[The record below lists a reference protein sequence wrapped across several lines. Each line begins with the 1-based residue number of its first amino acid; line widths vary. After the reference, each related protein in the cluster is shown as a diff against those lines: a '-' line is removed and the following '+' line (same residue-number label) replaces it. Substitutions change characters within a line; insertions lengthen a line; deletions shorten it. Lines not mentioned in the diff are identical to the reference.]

1 MVAAI
6 LAVTAGDS
14 SSARAQITNTNSIS
28 RQTVIEAEKLFGL
41 DFNDRKRDQ
50 LLPAL
55 RQQAQRYE
63 NLRKFGITNAVPPA
77 VSFNPLPAG
86 FKFEARRAPFKPGTP
101 KVTLPA
107 SDEDIAFLS
116 VGELGAL
123 IKSRQLT
130 SERLTR
136 LYLGRLKKYG
146 PHLDC
151 VVTLTEELALAQAR
165 RADAEIRRGK
175 YRGPLHGIPYGAKD
189 LLAVR
194 GYKTTWGSVA
204 YQDQVIEA
212 DAEVI
217 KRLEAAG
224 AVLVAKLTLGELA
237 LGDVW
242 FAGTNHITKNPWN
255 LTQGSSGSSAGSA
268 SATAAGLVAFG
279 IGSETLGSIV
289 SPCTRCGVTG
299 LRPTFGRVPRTGA
312 MALSWSMD
320 KLGPICRT
328 VEDCALVFN
337 AILGPDS
344 ADFSVMDAPFNYDA
358 KLRLSTVRIGY
369 LKTDFDSARP
379 GAGRTNNEAALDTMR
394 ALGVKLI
401 PVELPAM
408 PVGDLTLILNVEAA
422 AAFDDLTRSG
432 RDDLLVLQNA
442 WPQTFRRAR
451 FVPAVEYLQAHRV
464 RHLLVQEMAKVFD
477 KVDVY
482 VAPTHDGSNLLISNL
497 TGHPAVVVPNGFT
510 STNTPTAIT
519 FMGQL
524 FGEARL
530 LAVAK
535 AYQDATRHHK
545 KRPPVDAQI
554 AKLAAERSGES
565 K

>member
-1 MVAAI
+1 MRTAARTALLAFAIVA
-6 LAVTAGDS
+6 
-14 SSARAQITNTNSIS
+14 SASAQSTNTNTIS
-28 RQTVIEAEKLFGL
+28 RQTIIETEKLLGL
-41 DFNDRKRDQ
+41 EFTDRKRDQ
-50 LLPAL
+50 LLPNL
-55 RQQAQRYE
+55 RAQPQRIE
-63 NLRKFGITNAVPPA
+63 NLRKLAITNAIPPA
-77 VSFNPLPAG
+77 VWFNPLPTG
-86 FKFEARRAPFKPGTP
+86 FKPESKRAAFKPADPG
-101 KVTLPA
+101 KVKLPA
-107 SDEDIAFLS
+107 SDDDLAFLS
-116 VGELGAL
+116 VSELGAL

-136 LYLGRLKKYG
+136 LYLERLKKYG

-151 VVTLTEELALAQAR
+151 VVTLTGDLALAQAR
-165 RADAEIRRGK
+165 RADAELRRGK

-204 YQDQVIEA
+204 YKDQVIEA

-217 KRLEAAG
+217 QRLEAAG

-242 FAGTNHITKNPWN
+242 FAGTNHVTKNPWN
-255 LTQGSSGSSAGSA
+255 LKQGSSGSSAGSA
-268 SATAAGLVAFG
+268 SATSAGLVAFA

-312 MALSWSMD
+312 MALSWTMD

-328 VEDCALVFN
+328 AEDCALVFR
-337 AILGPDS
+337 AILGPDG
-344 ADFSVMDAPFNYDA
+344 ADLSVLDAPFNYDA
-358 KLRLSTVRIGY
+358 KQNLSKLRIGW
-369 LKTDFDSARP
+369 LKADFESAP
-379 GAGRTNNEAALDTMR
+379 ASPGRTNNAATLDTLR

-401 PVELPAM
+401 EVELPKLA
-408 PVGDLTLILNVEAA
+408 GLDSSLILNVEAA
-422 AAFDDLTRSG
+422 AAFDELTRSG

-451 FVPAVEYLQAHRV
+451 FVPAVEYLQANRA
-464 RHLLVQEMAKVFD
+464 RWLLVQAMAKVFE
-477 KVDVY
+477 KVDVV

-510 STNTPTAIT
+510 GTNTPTAIT
-519 FMGQL
+519 FMGRL
-524 FGEARL
+524 FGEAGALR
-530 LAVAK
+530 VAK
-535 AYQDATRHHK
+535 AFQDATDFHK
-545 KRPPVDAQI
+545 KRPPVEAQV
-554 AKLAAERSGES
+554 AKPAETR
-565 K
+565 